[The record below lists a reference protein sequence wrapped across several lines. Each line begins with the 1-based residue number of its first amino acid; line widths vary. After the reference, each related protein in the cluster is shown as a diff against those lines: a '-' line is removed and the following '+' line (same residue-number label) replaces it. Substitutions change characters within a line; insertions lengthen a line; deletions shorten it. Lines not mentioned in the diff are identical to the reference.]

1 MKIFTFLLTIFLIVV
16 KPLLAQNYLWPTNSG
31 RYLSSSFGEYR
42 DDHFHSGIDI
52 KTNYHIGY
60 PVFAV
65 ADGYIWRVRTSP
77 FGYGKV
83 VYVKHDDGNLSVYGH
98 LDEFNQFINAYV
110 LAEQMLQKRYR
121 TDIYFQENEFR
132 VARGD
137 TIAYTG
143 TTGTKHPHLHF
154 EVRTPH
160 NRLINPL
167 NTNLKIYDPTIPTIQ
182 ALAVV
187 PINES
192 SRINGQANFQ
202 IFEAAYIHKKLFRIA
217 DTIAVNGP
225 VGLELKTHDTVRGV
239 PNFYNPYG
247 IRLYVDDSLY
257 YHVQYDSFDFE
268 ETHFINLDRNYQFN
282 QSGYGHFHRLWYE
295 DYAKDLQFYTLSP
308 GDGILR
314 LEHGAHHILI
324 EVYDKY
330 MNTSSLYLNLVA
342 APPFEPKLKLVS
354 RSDKYID
361 ALFDIDRTDSVT
373 ADAVWVTSEDVVIE
387 PARIGNSTI
396 DSTGLAV
403 RIITPDIITP
413 DAILKIVLR
422 PGKNNQK
429 RPFYF
434 NLFCNQRVL
443 STTPAVSFIHNHNT
457 FLCLATFERA
467 PAMQPTF
474 YCHTSSDLLE
484 IPAAPLNP
492 RNYISNPIPLAALE
506 YAIALEWRYNDS
518 PKNILRIPGRFK
530 LATPGRSMSHIS
542 PDSVFSVLFD
552 TNSTYDTL
560 VTWIAQS
567 PLNPS
572 QEYPFLSELYTI
584 NPVEQPLK
592 TDVLI
597 EMNVPSGT
605 DNPEKIGVY
614 QLDADKW
621 KFMDKI
627 PVADRSRIRA
637 TAKKLGSFALLKDV
651 EPPEIREIFPGDGG
665 RFHAR
670 DIDYI
675 SAIVKDQLSG
685 IKDDTSISV
694 MLNERPLY
702 AEYNAPRDHIRYK
715 IAGSLPAGEHTL
727 VITVVDNANNQTTGS
742 STFTVY

>member
-1 MKIFTFLLTIFLIVV
+1 MKIFTLLLTIFLIAV
-16 KPLLAQNYLWPTNSG
+16 KPLFAQNYLWPTNSG

-42 DDHFHSGIDI
+42 DGHFHSGIDI
-52 KTNYHIGY
+52 KTNYRTGY

-65 ADGYIWRVRTSP
+65 ADGYVWRVRTSP
-77 FGYGKV
+77 FGYGKA

-98 LDEFNQFINAYV
+98 LDEFTQFINAYV
-110 LAEQMLQKRYR
+110 LAEQMLRKRYH

-154 EVRTPH
+154 EVRTPD

-257 YHVQYDSFDFE
+257 FYVQYDSFDFD
-268 ETHFINLDRNYQFN
+268 ETHLINLDRNYQFN
-282 QSGYGHFHRLWYE
+282 QSGYGHFHRLWCK
-295 DYAKDLQFYTLSP
+295 DYANNLRFYTLSP

-314 LEHGAHHILI
+314 LEHGAHHIII

-330 MNTSSLYLNLVA
+330 MNTSSLHLNLVA
-342 APPFEPKLKLVS
+342 ASPFEPKLKLFS
-354 RSDKYID
+354 RSDKSVD
-361 ALFDIDRTDSVT
+361 ALFDINGTDSVT
-373 ADAVWVTSEDVVIE
+373 IDAAWVTSEDAVIE
-387 PARIGNSTI
+387 PAQIENSII

-403 RIITPDIITP
+403 RITIPDTTPE
-413 DAILKIVLR
+413 AILKIFLC
-422 PGKNNQK
+422 PSQNNQK

-434 NLFCNQRVL
+434 NLFCDQRVL
-443 STTPAVSFIHNHNT
+443 STTPLVSFIHNHNT
-457 FLCLATFERA
+457 FLCLATFDKA
-467 PAMQPTF
+467 PAIRPTF
-474 YCHTSSDLLE
+474 YCHTPSALMD
-484 IPAAPLNP
+484 IPAVSLNP
-492 RNYISNPIPLAALE
+492 RNYISNPIPLATLE
-506 YAIALEWRYNDS
+506 YAIALEWRYNDT
-518 PKNILRIPGRFK
+518 PENILRIPCRFK
-530 LATPGRSMSHIS
+530 LATPGSSTSHFS
-542 PDSVFSVLFD
+542 ADSIFAARFDANSV
-552 TNSTYDTL
+552 YDTL
-560 VTWIAQS
+560 AIWIAQNS
-567 PLNPS
+567 LNRS
-572 QEYPFLSELYTI
+572 HEFPFYSDLYTI

-592 TDVLI
+592 STISI
-597 EMNVPSGT
+597 EMNVPTGAE
-605 DNPEKIGVY
+605 NPDKIGVY
-614 QLDADKW
+614 QLDDDKW
-621 KFMDKI
+621 KFLNNTLI
-627 PVADRSRIRA
+627 ADNGSMRA
-637 TAKKLGSFALLKDV
+637 KTNKLGSFALIKDSQ
-651 EPPEIREIFPGDGG
+651 PPEITDIFPGNGG
-665 RFHAR
+665 RFRAR
-670 DIDYI
+670 DIVYI

-685 IKDDTSISV
+685 IKDDTAISV
-694 MLNERPLY
+694 MLNDRPLY
-702 AEYNAPRDHIRYK
+702 VEYNAPKNHIRYK
-715 IAGSLPAGEHTL
+715 IAGGLPAGQHTL
-727 VITVVDNANNQTTGS
+727 KITVVDNANNQTTGS